1 MIDLSIARDGGST
14 PFLSLRDGLE
24 SIKLSSQI
32 GGPNHPNLITHIHV
46 LISLESL
53 VTNLVSVDF
62 DIQNPLDTDMVIE
75 FVQAEGSVDGTEYA
89 FFGQRFEGRLVVPSG
104 QTVNSGDFGNVL
116 LTQGALASLDTVPLG
131 VLDVNTGTTVRIGGP
146 DGYEIP
152 WLKIS
157 QINVPTTYDLNLA

>member
-1 MIDLSIARDGGST
+1 MIDLNIAGDGGST

-24 SIKLSSQI
+24 GVKLSSQI
-32 GGPNHPNLITHIHV
+32 GGLNHPNLITHIHV

-53 VTNLVSVDF
+53 VTNLVSIDF

-89 FFGQRFEGRLVVPSG
+89 FFGQRFEGGFVVPSG
-104 QTVNSGDFGNVL
+104 QTANSGVFGNVL
-116 LTQGALASLDTVPLG
+116 LTQGAIASLDIVPLG
-131 VLDVNTGTTVRIGGP
+131 VLDINTGTTVRIGGQ
-146 DGYEIP
+146 DGYELP

-157 QINVPTTYDLNLA
+157 QTNVPTSYDLDLV